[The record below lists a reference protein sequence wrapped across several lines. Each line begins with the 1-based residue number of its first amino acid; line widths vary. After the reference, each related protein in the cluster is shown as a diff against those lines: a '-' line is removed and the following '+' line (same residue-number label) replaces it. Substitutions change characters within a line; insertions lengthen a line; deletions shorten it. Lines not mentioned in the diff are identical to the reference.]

1 MQPVV
6 LKSVLQV
13 SIIKWRILM
22 ARKTPEFPLRR
33 SQLLTPFGIGAMS
46 DFVGPQSM
54 IAAGLDAW
62 DQKFKDNQEGYQ
74 QFRIDDEM
82 RLARRFGVSH
92 FRLPPDWR
100 SRPAH
105 GAGEAEVYEACIPFH
120 RFPLW
125 HFCPVCGLMQYAGFN
140 SSEAPICEGITLSNV
155 RLRKHKTIATQSVRF
170 VAACKIGHL
179 TDFPWLE
186 WAYGSSEGHPN
197 HIPDEVKNAIYLPHN
212 PVPRYVLRYNFS
224 DSAGLD
230 GIFVSVIET
239 NGAGAELKK
248 KSLGGA
254 FSQEDRN
261 TSPNAENMESES
273 EGGQR
278 NAENALSRIGVR
290 CCGENPVLAIGSR
303 LESSADRR
311 PPGCGQ
317 LLEPSL
323 KNAIKLYNASTSSAL
338 FIPTPDVNV
347 NESERTVWVR
357 KVLENQA
364 LKEKIT
370 ARVVD
375 TEAKFSLNWLQG
387 SDLNIKHEIGLPDH
401 IMTQEFC
408 DELKV
413 LALAVKVEK
422 ELSTGDKLDNW
433 RAATKEIFD
442 EISDEAKNEL
452 RNKIGE
458 LLGIDVDEWSVT
470 FDGVLESL
478 KLLFRSES
486 DRSAATEAGSIDAVN
501 DLEKERLFRHKE
513 FITLSL
519 ACDGGQLDST
529 ELRVRGLSAEH
540 YGALVKDS
548 FKAVGLL
555 DKLRETRAFLGFTRL
570 NNSVLSADKKWSLI
584 ARKKMGW
591 LPAIIVRGEGVF
603 LEFQREKMQE
613 WIKHSGELHTS
624 RIALPMQGFNMRRE
638 ERGLAP
644 LPAEPEY
651 WLLHTFAHLLINQL
665 VYECGYGSAS
675 LRERIY
681 CHTANNDPTHE
692 DSMYAVLI
700 YTAAGDSEGT
710 MGGLVRMGEPSRLEQ
725 VMLRALVNAKWCS
738 SDPVCIESHGQGP
751 NNCNL
756 AACHSCG
763 LLLETSCENFNALL
777 DRGVVVGTLEKP
789 DAGYFS
795 AYV

>member
-1 MQPVV
+1 
-6 LKSVLQV
+6 
-13 SIIKWRILM
+13 M
-22 ARKTPEFPLRR
+22 ARRTPEFPLRR

-62 DQKFKDNQEGYQ
+62 DKKFNDNQNGYQ
-74 QFRIDDEM
+74 QFQIDDEM

-125 HFCPVCGLMQYAGFN
+125 HFCPVCGLMHYAGFN
-140 SSEAPICEGITLSNV
+140 SSEAPKCEGITLPKV
-155 RLRKHKTIATQSVRF
+155 RLKEHKAIATQPVRF

-186 WAYGSSEGHPN
+186 WTYGSGDGHPN
-197 HIPDEVKNAIYLPHN
+197 HIPDEVKSAIYRPHN
-212 PVPRYVLRYNFS
+212 PVPQYVLRYHFS

-230 GIFVSVIET
+230 GIFVSVIHT
-239 NGAGAELKK
+239 KGSGAELKK

-261 TSPNAENMESES
+261 ASPNAENMDSDS
-273 EGGQR
+273 EGGQG
-278 NAENALSRIGVR
+278 NADNALSRIGVR

-303 LESSADRR
+303 LEPNPGRR

-338 FIPTPDVNV
+338 FIPTPDFNADE
-347 NESERTVWVR
+347 NEQTVWVR
-357 KVLENQA
+357 KVLENHE

-370 ARVVD
+370 SRVVD
-375 TEAKFSLNWLQG
+375 TEASFSLRWLQG
-387 SDLNIKHEIGLPDH
+387 GDLNLKNETGLPDN
-401 IMTQEFC
+401 ILRQAFC

-413 LALAVKVEK
+413 QALAGKIEK
-422 ELSTGDKLDNW
+422 ELTIGGKLDAW
-433 RAATKEIFD
+433 RAATNGIFD
-442 EISDEAKNEL
+442 EINDEQKNVF

-458 LLGIDVDEWSVT
+458 LLGIDVDDWSVKS
-470 FDGVLESL
+470 DGVLESL
-478 KLLFRSES
+478 KMLFRSES
-486 DRSAATEAGSIDAVN
+486 DRSSATEAGSIDAVN
-501 DLEKERLFRHKE
+501 DMEKERLFRQKE
-513 FITLSL
+513 FITLSS

-529 ELRVRGLSAEH
+529 ELKVRGLSAED
-540 YGALVKDS
+540 YGLLVKDS
-548 FKAVGLL
+548 FQAVGLL

-570 NNSVLSADKKWSLI
+570 NNSVLSADKRWSLI
-584 ARKKMGW
+584 ARQKMDW
-591 LPAIIVRGEGVF
+591 LPAIIVRGEGIF
-603 LEFQREKMQE
+603 LEFRREKMQE
-613 WIKHSGELHTS
+613 WIKNSGEFHAS
-624 RIALPMQGFNMRRE
+624 RIALPMQGFNERRTQ
-638 ERGLAP
+638 RGLDP
-644 LPAEPEY
+644 WPAAPEY

-681 CHTANNDPTHE
+681 CHTANNDQYDK
-692 DSMYAVLI
+692 DSMYAVLV

-710 MGGLVRMGEPSRLEQ
+710 MGGLVRMGEPGRLEQ
-725 VMLRALVNAKWCS
+725 VVLRALANAKWCS

-751 NNCNL
+751 DNCNL

-763 LLLETSCENFNALL
+763 LLPETSCENFNAML
-777 DRGVVVGTLEKP
+777 DRGVVIGTLEHP
-789 DAGYFS
+789 DSGFFSGY
-795 AYV
+795 V